1 MEADEEEDEGG
12 DRGVKDKQ
20 NVQEEEEKEDT
31 GEFFLFLLVF
41 ILNVPVATIYIH
53 INLKTLWK
61 AQKHYQN

>member
-1 MEADEEEDEGG
+1 MTGG
-12 DRGVKDKQ
+12 GGSAKDKPGEQ
-20 NVQEEEEKEDT
+20 KGGITEDT